1 MVGANHRTLT
11 TSPKRFDSL
20 ASTMSI
26 KTLRKAVT
34 DRVATFRCRD
44 CYYAIPVT
52 DFHTLSVKG
61 EPTLA
66 RCKFFTVRSRLLSEK
81 ACETHFRD
89 RDDV

>member
-1 MVGANHRTLT
+1 MVGAKHRTLT

-20 ASTMSI
+20 ASTM
-26 KTLRKAVT
+26 KAVIKPRMET
-34 DRVATFRCRD
+34 VTFRCRD

-81 ACETHFRD
+81 ACETHFRA